1 MAVQILVNLILT
13 IFWLFLTGSYT
24 INNFILGYLFGLLLV
39 FIMRGIL
46 PGRFYLITIYKI
58 LKLFFVFLVELV
70 KANIDVIQ

>member
-46 PGRFYLITIYKI
+46 PGRF
-58 LKLFFVFLVELV
+58 
-70 KANIDVIQ
+70 